1 MFAILSGILATIK
14 TNIGTPAGDDLVTL
28 VEDIV
33 DNRLTTTRAG
43 YLDLLDTYL
52 DAPVSNAV
60 RLPPIAS
67 GVFGQ
72 IVTNAALTN
81 VGTSGVQNR
90 LTNNNASTTVYDT
103 WEPLISIT
111 GSGVI
116 NYLGLYQQSG
126 GNSSSRDAQARLVI
140 DSNTVWTSATNA
152 WQSPTDDSK
161 GFNLTEF
168 GPIPYQATV
177 VLEFKKTENAAGTV
191 AMTGLISAIKT
202 S

>member
-1 MFAILSGILATIK
+1 MFAQLSGILATIK
-14 TNIGTPAGDDLVTL
+14 TRIGTPAGDSLVTL
-28 VEDIV
+28 VETIV
-33 DNRLTTTRAG
+33 NTRLTSARAG
-43 YLDLLDTYL
+43 YLDLLNTYL
-52 DAPVSNAV
+52 DAKVSSASIKA
-60 RLPPIAS
+60 PIAS
-67 GVFGQ
+67 GLHGVLG
-72 IVTNAALTN
+72 TNAALTS
-81 VGTSGVQNR
+81 VGTSGIQNR

-116 NYLGLYQQSG
+116 NYLGLFQQSG

-140 DSNTVWTSATNA
+140 DGNTVWSSATNA
-152 WQSPTDDSK
+152 WQTPTDDSK

-168 GPIPYQATV
+168 GPIPYLTSVA
-177 VLEFKKTENAAGTV
+177 LEFKKTENAAGTV